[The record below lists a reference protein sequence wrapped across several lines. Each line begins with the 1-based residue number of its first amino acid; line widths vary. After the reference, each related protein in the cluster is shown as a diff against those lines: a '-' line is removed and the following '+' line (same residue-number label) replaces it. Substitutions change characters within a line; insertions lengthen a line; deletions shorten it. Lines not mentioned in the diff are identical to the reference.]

1 MECLA
6 QELFPNIIRIVP
18 DYQRSDIMDFI
29 TPSLCYQIVV
39 IDRACIAADIRTERL
54 KLMKASILD
63 KRIDDEQMMAAK
75 AIADEITADL
85 LDIKLSAQSVATP
98 VNEAIS
104 KLSLGENSAEVVE
117 SANMAAEYFKYS
129 VARFI
134 SVDAKMEQI
143 RQIAQL

>member
-1 MECLA
+1 
-6 QELFPNIIRIVP
+6 
-18 DYQRSDIMDFI
+18 MDFI

-104 KLSLGENSAEVVE
+104 KLSLGENSAGVVE

>member
-1 MECLA
+1 MCFPGW
-6 QELFPNIIRIVP
+6 ELIRIVP
-18 DYQRSDIMDFI
+18 DYPRSDIMDFI

>member
-1 MECLA
+1 MCFPGW
-6 QELFPNIIRIVP
+6 ELIRIAV

-129 VARFI
+129 VVRFI

>member
-1 MECLA
+1 
-6 QELFPNIIRIVP
+6 
-18 DYQRSDIMDFI
+18 MDFI

-63 KRIDDEQMMAAK
+63 KHVDEDQMAAAK
-75 AIADEITADL
+75 SIADEITSEL

-104 KLSLGENSAEVVE
+104 KLSLGENTVDAVE
-117 SANMAAEYFKYS
+117 AANAAAEYFKYS

-134 SVDAKMEQI
+134 SVDSKMAEMSK
-143 RQIAQL
+143 IAGL